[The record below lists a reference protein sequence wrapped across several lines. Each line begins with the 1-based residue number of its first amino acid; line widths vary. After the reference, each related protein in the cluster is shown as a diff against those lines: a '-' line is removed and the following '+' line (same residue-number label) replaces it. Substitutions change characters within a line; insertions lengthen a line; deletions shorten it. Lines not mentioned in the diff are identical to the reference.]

1 MLWGNN
7 NATDEEIYEALRKAE
22 ILPLI
27 ESYKDKLDH
36 EVLIDGKNFS
46 GGQKQRL
53 TIARAF
59 LKKAGILILDDS
71 TSAVDKITE
80 KNIQNA
86 ISTLSE
92 HPITKIIISQRISSV
107 KDCDNIIVLEDGKI
121 TAQGNHKD
129 LISNSLL
136 YQEIYNSNKNDEKVL
151 KELNELLPEEL
162 NMSEK
167 NKKLYKELLEKQ
179 SAKNPG
185 KTFFR
190 IISYIKYNIKS
201 YIFGLILLIIASIL
215 EISQIL
221 VLKPIIDSFTT
232 KDPTHFISSIIMFTI
247 LMLLSLI
254 INYFGTLIIA
264 KVAQNIVYK
273 IRKELFSKMQK
284 IGIDFFDKNPS
295 GETISIFTNDVE
307 LLSTAIDQSLSK
319 ILISVISFI
328 LTFATLIYLN
338 VLLALLSLVLIS
350 VYIVIMYI
358 FAEKSTK
365 HARLKQYRLA
375 HLSRIC

>member
-1 MLWGNN
+1 MVLLVWQVLGKTTLVSLITRLYDVTSGEILLGNHNIKDYTLDALNSYISFVLQKNTLFTGTIRENMLWGNN

-136 YQEIYNSNKNDEKVL
+136 YQEIYNSQGGDYNEK
-151 KELNELLPEEL
+151 
-162 NMSEK
+162 
-167 NKKLYKELLEKQ
+167 Y
-179 SAKNPG
+179 
-185 KTFFR
+185 
-190 IISYIKYNIKS
+190 
-201 YIFGLILLIIASIL
+201 
-215 EISQIL
+215 
-221 VLKPIIDSFTT
+221 
-232 KDPTHFISSIIMFTI
+232 
-247 LMLLSLI
+247 
-254 INYFGTLIIA
+254 
-264 KVAQNIVYK
+264 
-273 IRKELFSKMQK
+273 
-284 IGIDFFDKNPS
+284 
-295 GETISIFTNDVE
+295 
-307 LLSTAIDQSLSK
+307 
-319 ILISVISFI
+319 
-328 LTFATLIYLN
+328 
-338 VLLALLSLVLIS
+338 
-350 VYIVIMYI
+350 
-358 FAEKSTK
+358 
-365 HARLKQYRLA
+365 
-375 HLSRIC
+375 

>member
-1 MLWGNN
+1 MLGKHNIKDYTLDALNSYISFVLQKNTLFAGTIRENMLWGNN

-92 HPITKIIISQRISSV
+92 HDITKIIISQRISSV

-121 TAQGNHKD
+121 TTQGNHKD

-136 YQEIYNSNKNDEKVL
+136 YQEIYNSQGGDYNEK
-151 KELNELLPEEL
+151 
-162 NMSEK
+162 
-167 NKKLYKELLEKQ
+167 
-179 SAKNPG
+179 
-185 KTFFR
+185 
-190 IISYIKYNIKS
+190 
-201 YIFGLILLIIASIL
+201 
-215 EISQIL
+215 
-221 VLKPIIDSFTT
+221 
-232 KDPTHFISSIIMFTI
+232 
-247 LMLLSLI
+247 
-254 INYFGTLIIA
+254 
-264 KVAQNIVYK
+264 
-273 IRKELFSKMQK
+273 
-284 IGIDFFDKNPS
+284 
-295 GETISIFTNDVE
+295 
-307 LLSTAIDQSLSK
+307 
-319 ILISVISFI
+319 
-328 LTFATLIYLN
+328 
-338 VLLALLSLVLIS
+338 
-350 VYIVIMYI
+350 
-358 FAEKSTK
+358 
-365 HARLKQYRLA
+365 
-375 HLSRIC
+375 

>member
-1 MLWGNN
+1 MVLLVWQVLGKTTLVSLITRLYDVTSGEILLGNHNIKDYTLGALNSYISFVLQKNTLFTGTIRANMLWGNN

-136 YQEIYNSNKNDEKVL
+136 YQEIYNSQGGDYNEK
-151 KELNELLPEEL
+151 
-162 NMSEK
+162 
-167 NKKLYKELLEKQ
+167 
-179 SAKNPG
+179 
-185 KTFFR
+185 
-190 IISYIKYNIKS
+190 
-201 YIFGLILLIIASIL
+201 
-215 EISQIL
+215 
-221 VLKPIIDSFTT
+221 
-232 KDPTHFISSIIMFTI
+232 
-247 LMLLSLI
+247 
-254 INYFGTLIIA
+254 
-264 KVAQNIVYK
+264 
-273 IRKELFSKMQK
+273 
-284 IGIDFFDKNPS
+284 
-295 GETISIFTNDVE
+295 
-307 LLSTAIDQSLSK
+307 
-319 ILISVISFI
+319 
-328 LTFATLIYLN
+328 
-338 VLLALLSLVLIS
+338 
-350 VYIVIMYI
+350 
-358 FAEKSTK
+358 
-365 HARLKQYRLA
+365 
-375 HLSRIC
+375 

>member
-1 MLWGNN
+1 MYHLKFHLVHLLVLLEWQVLGKTTLVSLITRLYDVTSGEIMLGNHNIKDYTLDALNSYISFVLQKNTLFTGTIRENMLWGNN
-7 NATDEEIYEALRKAE
+7 NATDEEIYEALKKAE

-136 YQEIYNSNKNDEKVL
+136 YQEIYNSQGGDYNEK
-151 KELNELLPEEL
+151 
-162 NMSEK
+162 
-167 NKKLYKELLEKQ
+167 
-179 SAKNPG
+179 
-185 KTFFR
+185 
-190 IISYIKYNIKS
+190 
-201 YIFGLILLIIASIL
+201 
-215 EISQIL
+215 
-221 VLKPIIDSFTT
+221 
-232 KDPTHFISSIIMFTI
+232 
-247 LMLLSLI
+247 
-254 INYFGTLIIA
+254 
-264 KVAQNIVYK
+264 
-273 IRKELFSKMQK
+273 
-284 IGIDFFDKNPS
+284 
-295 GETISIFTNDVE
+295 
-307 LLSTAIDQSLSK
+307 
-319 ILISVISFI
+319 
-328 LTFATLIYLN
+328 
-338 VLLALLSLVLIS
+338 
-350 VYIVIMYI
+350 
-358 FAEKSTK
+358 
-365 HARLKQYRLA
+365 
-375 HLSRIC
+375 

>member
-1 MLWGNN
+1 MVLLVWQVLGKTTLVSLITRLYDVTSGEILLGNHNIKDYTLDALNSYISFVLQKNTLFTGTIRENMLWGNN
-7 NATDEEIYEALRKAE
+7 NATNEEIYEALRKAE

-136 YQEIYNSNKNDEKVL
+136 YQEIYNSQGGDYNEK
-151 KELNELLPEEL
+151 
-162 NMSEK
+162 
-167 NKKLYKELLEKQ
+167 
-179 SAKNPG
+179 
-185 KTFFR
+185 
-190 IISYIKYNIKS
+190 
-201 YIFGLILLIIASIL
+201 
-215 EISQIL
+215 
-221 VLKPIIDSFTT
+221 
-232 KDPTHFISSIIMFTI
+232 
-247 LMLLSLI
+247 
-254 INYFGTLIIA
+254 
-264 KVAQNIVYK
+264 
-273 IRKELFSKMQK
+273 
-284 IGIDFFDKNPS
+284 
-295 GETISIFTNDVE
+295 
-307 LLSTAIDQSLSK
+307 
-319 ILISVISFI
+319 
-328 LTFATLIYLN
+328 
-338 VLLALLSLVLIS
+338 
-350 VYIVIMYI
+350 
-358 FAEKSTK
+358 
-365 HARLKQYRLA
+365 
-375 HLSRIC
+375 

>member
-1 MLWGNN
+1 MKRISKIGITIILILSIIISCGSVIISRAVESELTLTPKPETNNIHLKWTGPQNSSYKVYQKKPGLNNFETIGLTDFSN
-7 NATDEEIYEALRKAE
+7 NATDEEIYEALKKAE

-136 YQEIYNSNKNDEKVL
+136 YQEIYNSQGGDYNEK
-151 KELNELLPEEL
+151 
-162 NMSEK
+162 
-167 NKKLYKELLEKQ
+167 
-179 SAKNPG
+179 
-185 KTFFR
+185 
-190 IISYIKYNIKS
+190 
-201 YIFGLILLIIASIL
+201 
-215 EISQIL
+215 
-221 VLKPIIDSFTT
+221 
-232 KDPTHFISSIIMFTI
+232 
-247 LMLLSLI
+247 
-254 INYFGTLIIA
+254 
-264 KVAQNIVYK
+264 
-273 IRKELFSKMQK
+273 
-284 IGIDFFDKNPS
+284 
-295 GETISIFTNDVE
+295 
-307 LLSTAIDQSLSK
+307 
-319 ILISVISFI
+319 
-328 LTFATLIYLN
+328 
-338 VLLALLSLVLIS
+338 
-350 VYIVIMYI
+350 
-358 FAEKSTK
+358 
-365 HARLKQYRLA
+365 
-375 HLSRIC
+375 

>member
-1 MLWGNN
+1 MDHLLVLLVWQVLGKTTLVSLITRLYDVTSGEILLGNHNIKDYTLDALNSYISFVLQKNTLFTGTIRENMLWGNN

-107 KDCDNIIVLEDGKI
+107 KDCDNIIILEDGKM

-136 YQEIYNSNKNDEKVL
+136 YQEIYNSQGGDYNEK
-151 KELNELLPEEL
+151 
-162 NMSEK
+162 
-167 NKKLYKELLEKQ
+167 
-179 SAKNPG
+179 
-185 KTFFR
+185 
-190 IISYIKYNIKS
+190 
-201 YIFGLILLIIASIL
+201 
-215 EISQIL
+215 
-221 VLKPIIDSFTT
+221 
-232 KDPTHFISSIIMFTI
+232 
-247 LMLLSLI
+247 
-254 INYFGTLIIA
+254 
-264 KVAQNIVYK
+264 
-273 IRKELFSKMQK
+273 
-284 IGIDFFDKNPS
+284 
-295 GETISIFTNDVE
+295 
-307 LLSTAIDQSLSK
+307 
-319 ILISVISFI
+319 
-328 LTFATLIYLN
+328 
-338 VLLALLSLVLIS
+338 
-350 VYIVIMYI
+350 
-358 FAEKSTK
+358 
-365 HARLKQYRLA
+365 
-375 HLSRIC
+375 

>member
-1 MLWGNN
+1 MVLLVWQVIGKTTLVSLITRLYDVTSGEILLGNHNIKDYTLDALNSYISFVLQKNTLFTGTIRENMLWGNN

-121 TAQGNHKD
+121 TAQDNHKD

-136 YQEIYNSNKNDEKVL
+136 YQEIYNSQGGDYNEK
-151 KELNELLPEEL
+151 
-162 NMSEK
+162 
-167 NKKLYKELLEKQ
+167 
-179 SAKNPG
+179 
-185 KTFFR
+185 
-190 IISYIKYNIKS
+190 
-201 YIFGLILLIIASIL
+201 
-215 EISQIL
+215 
-221 VLKPIIDSFTT
+221 
-232 KDPTHFISSIIMFTI
+232 
-247 LMLLSLI
+247 
-254 INYFGTLIIA
+254 
-264 KVAQNIVYK
+264 
-273 IRKELFSKMQK
+273 
-284 IGIDFFDKNPS
+284 
-295 GETISIFTNDVE
+295 
-307 LLSTAIDQSLSK
+307 
-319 ILISVISFI
+319 
-328 LTFATLIYLN
+328 
-338 VLLALLSLVLIS
+338 
-350 VYIVIMYI
+350 
-358 FAEKSTK
+358 
-365 HARLKQYRLA
+365 
-375 HLSRIC
+375 

>member
-1 MLWGNN
+1 MLEWQVLGKTTLVSLITRLYDVTSGEIMLGKHNIKDYTLDALNSYISFVLQKNTLFTGTIRENMLWGNN
-7 NATDEEIYEALRKAE
+7 IATDEEIYEALRKAE

-92 HPITKIIISQRISSV
+92 HDITKIIISQRISSV

-136 YQEIYNSNKNDEKVL
+136 YQEIYNSQGGDYNEK
-151 KELNELLPEEL
+151 
-162 NMSEK
+162 
-167 NKKLYKELLEKQ
+167 
-179 SAKNPG
+179 
-185 KTFFR
+185 
-190 IISYIKYNIKS
+190 
-201 YIFGLILLIIASIL
+201 
-215 EISQIL
+215 
-221 VLKPIIDSFTT
+221 
-232 KDPTHFISSIIMFTI
+232 
-247 LMLLSLI
+247 
-254 INYFGTLIIA
+254 
-264 KVAQNIVYK
+264 
-273 IRKELFSKMQK
+273 
-284 IGIDFFDKNPS
+284 
-295 GETISIFTNDVE
+295 
-307 LLSTAIDQSLSK
+307 
-319 ILISVISFI
+319 
-328 LTFATLIYLN
+328 
-338 VLLALLSLVLIS
+338 
-350 VYIVIMYI
+350 
-358 FAEKSTK
+358 
-365 HARLKQYRLA
+365 
-375 HLSRIC
+375 

>member
-1 MLWGNN
+1 MVLLVWQVLGKTTLVSLITRLYDVTSGEILLGNHNIKDYTLDALNSYISFVLQKNTLFTGTIRENMLWGNN
-7 NATDEEIYEALRKAE
+7 NATDEEIYEALKKAE

-136 YQEIYNSNKNDEKVL
+136 YQEIYNSQGGDYNEK
-151 KELNELLPEEL
+151 
-162 NMSEK
+162 
-167 NKKLYKELLEKQ
+167 
-179 SAKNPG
+179 
-185 KTFFR
+185 
-190 IISYIKYNIKS
+190 
-201 YIFGLILLIIASIL
+201 
-215 EISQIL
+215 
-221 VLKPIIDSFTT
+221 
-232 KDPTHFISSIIMFTI
+232 
-247 LMLLSLI
+247 
-254 INYFGTLIIA
+254 
-264 KVAQNIVYK
+264 
-273 IRKELFSKMQK
+273 
-284 IGIDFFDKNPS
+284 
-295 GETISIFTNDVE
+295 
-307 LLSTAIDQSLSK
+307 
-319 ILISVISFI
+319 
-328 LTFATLIYLN
+328 
-338 VLLALLSLVLIS
+338 
-350 VYIVIMYI
+350 
-358 FAEKSTK
+358 
-365 HARLKQYRLA
+365 
-375 HLSRIC
+375 

>member
-1 MLWGNN
+1 MLVWQVLGKTTLVSLIARLYDVTSGEIILGKHNIKDYTLDALNSYISFVLQKNTLFTGTIRENMLWGNN

-59 LKKAGILILDDS
+59 LKKSGILILDDS

-92 HPITKIIISQRISSV
+92 HDITKIIISQRISSV

-136 YQEIYNSNKNDEKVL
+136 YQEIYNSQGGDYNEK
-151 KELNELLPEEL
+151 
-162 NMSEK
+162 
-167 NKKLYKELLEKQ
+167 
-179 SAKNPG
+179 
-185 KTFFR
+185 
-190 IISYIKYNIKS
+190 
-201 YIFGLILLIIASIL
+201 
-215 EISQIL
+215 
-221 VLKPIIDSFTT
+221 
-232 KDPTHFISSIIMFTI
+232 
-247 LMLLSLI
+247 
-254 INYFGTLIIA
+254 
-264 KVAQNIVYK
+264 
-273 IRKELFSKMQK
+273 
-284 IGIDFFDKNPS
+284 
-295 GETISIFTNDVE
+295 
-307 LLSTAIDQSLSK
+307 
-319 ILISVISFI
+319 
-328 LTFATLIYLN
+328 
-338 VLLALLSLVLIS
+338 
-350 VYIVIMYI
+350 
-358 FAEKSTK
+358 
-365 HARLKQYRLA
+365 
-375 HLSRIC
+375 

>member
-1 MLWGNN
+1 MVLLVWQVLGKTTLVSLITRLYDVTSGEIILGDHNIKDYTLDALNSYISFVLQKNTLFTGTIRENMLWGNN
-7 NATDEEIYEALRKAE
+7 NATDEEIYEALKKAE

-136 YQEIYNSNKNDEKVL
+136 YQEIYNSQGGDYNEK
-151 KELNELLPEEL
+151 
-162 NMSEK
+162 
-167 NKKLYKELLEKQ
+167 
-179 SAKNPG
+179 
-185 KTFFR
+185 
-190 IISYIKYNIKS
+190 
-201 YIFGLILLIIASIL
+201 
-215 EISQIL
+215 
-221 VLKPIIDSFTT
+221 
-232 KDPTHFISSIIMFTI
+232 
-247 LMLLSLI
+247 
-254 INYFGTLIIA
+254 
-264 KVAQNIVYK
+264 
-273 IRKELFSKMQK
+273 
-284 IGIDFFDKNPS
+284 
-295 GETISIFTNDVE
+295 
-307 LLSTAIDQSLSK
+307 
-319 ILISVISFI
+319 
-328 LTFATLIYLN
+328 
-338 VLLALLSLVLIS
+338 
-350 VYIVIMYI
+350 
-358 FAEKSTK
+358 
-365 HARLKQYRLA
+365 
-375 HLSRIC
+375 

>member
-1 MLWGNN
+1 MVLLVWQVLGKTTLVSLITRLYDVTSGEIILGNHNIKDYTLDALNSYISFVLQKNTLFTGTIRENMLWGNN
-7 NATDEEIYEALRKAE
+7 NATDEEIYEALKKAE

-59 LKKAGILILDDS
+59 LKKAGILIFDDS

-136 YQEIYNSNKNDEKVL
+136 YQEIYNSQGGDYNEK
-151 KELNELLPEEL
+151 
-162 NMSEK
+162 
-167 NKKLYKELLEKQ
+167 
-179 SAKNPG
+179 
-185 KTFFR
+185 
-190 IISYIKYNIKS
+190 
-201 YIFGLILLIIASIL
+201 
-215 EISQIL
+215 
-221 VLKPIIDSFTT
+221 
-232 KDPTHFISSIIMFTI
+232 
-247 LMLLSLI
+247 
-254 INYFGTLIIA
+254 
-264 KVAQNIVYK
+264 
-273 IRKELFSKMQK
+273 
-284 IGIDFFDKNPS
+284 
-295 GETISIFTNDVE
+295 
-307 LLSTAIDQSLSK
+307 
-319 ILISVISFI
+319 
-328 LTFATLIYLN
+328 
-338 VLLALLSLVLIS
+338 
-350 VYIVIMYI
+350 
-358 FAEKSTK
+358 
-365 HARLKQYRLA
+365 
-375 HLSRIC
+375 

>member
-1 MLWGNN
+1 LVLLVWQVLGKTTLVSLITRLYDVTSGEILLGDHNIKDYTLDALNSYISFVLQKNTLFTGTIRENMLWGNN

-136 YQEIYNSNKNDEKVL
+136 YQEIYNSQGGDYNEK
-151 KELNELLPEEL
+151 
-162 NMSEK
+162 
-167 NKKLYKELLEKQ
+167 
-179 SAKNPG
+179 
-185 KTFFR
+185 
-190 IISYIKYNIKS
+190 
-201 YIFGLILLIIASIL
+201 
-215 EISQIL
+215 
-221 VLKPIIDSFTT
+221 
-232 KDPTHFISSIIMFTI
+232 
-247 LMLLSLI
+247 
-254 INYFGTLIIA
+254 
-264 KVAQNIVYK
+264 
-273 IRKELFSKMQK
+273 
-284 IGIDFFDKNPS
+284 
-295 GETISIFTNDVE
+295 
-307 LLSTAIDQSLSK
+307 
-319 ILISVISFI
+319 
-328 LTFATLIYLN
+328 
-338 VLLALLSLVLIS
+338 
-350 VYIVIMYI
+350 
-358 FAEKSTK
+358 
-365 HARLKQYRLA
+365 
-375 HLSRIC
+375 

>member
-1 MLWGNN
+1 MVLLVWQVLGKTTLVSLITRLYDVTSGEILLGNHNIKDYTLDALNSYISFVLQKNTLFTGTIRENMLWGNN

-129 LISNSLL
+129 LVSNSLL
-136 YQEIYNSNKNDEKVL
+136 YQEIYNSQGGDYNEK
-151 KELNELLPEEL
+151 
-162 NMSEK
+162 
-167 NKKLYKELLEKQ
+167 
-179 SAKNPG
+179 
-185 KTFFR
+185 
-190 IISYIKYNIKS
+190 
-201 YIFGLILLIIASIL
+201 
-215 EISQIL
+215 
-221 VLKPIIDSFTT
+221 
-232 KDPTHFISSIIMFTI
+232 
-247 LMLLSLI
+247 
-254 INYFGTLIIA
+254 
-264 KVAQNIVYK
+264 
-273 IRKELFSKMQK
+273 
-284 IGIDFFDKNPS
+284 
-295 GETISIFTNDVE
+295 
-307 LLSTAIDQSLSK
+307 
-319 ILISVISFI
+319 
-328 LTFATLIYLN
+328 
-338 VLLALLSLVLIS
+338 
-350 VYIVIMYI
+350 
-358 FAEKSTK
+358 
-365 HARLKQYRLA
+365 
-375 HLSRIC
+375 

>member
-1 MLWGNN
+1 MVLLVWQVLGKTTLVSLITRLYDVTSGEILLGDHNIKDYTLDALNSYISFVLQKNTLFTGTIRENMLWGNN
-7 NATDEEIYEALRKAE
+7 NATDEEIYEALKKAE

-136 YQEIYNSNKNDEKVL
+136 YQEIYNSQGGDYNEK
-151 KELNELLPEEL
+151 
-162 NMSEK
+162 
-167 NKKLYKELLEKQ
+167 
-179 SAKNPG
+179 
-185 KTFFR
+185 
-190 IISYIKYNIKS
+190 
-201 YIFGLILLIIASIL
+201 
-215 EISQIL
+215 
-221 VLKPIIDSFTT
+221 
-232 KDPTHFISSIIMFTI
+232 
-247 LMLLSLI
+247 
-254 INYFGTLIIA
+254 
-264 KVAQNIVYK
+264 
-273 IRKELFSKMQK
+273 
-284 IGIDFFDKNPS
+284 
-295 GETISIFTNDVE
+295 
-307 LLSTAIDQSLSK
+307 
-319 ILISVISFI
+319 
-328 LTFATLIYLN
+328 
-338 VLLALLSLVLIS
+338 
-350 VYIVIMYI
+350 
-358 FAEKSTK
+358 
-365 HARLKQYRLA
+365 
-375 HLSRIC
+375 

>member
-1 MLWGNN
+1 MVLLVWQVLGKTTLVSLITRLYDVTSGEILLGNNNIKDYTLDALNSYISFVLQKNTLFTGTIRENMLWGNN

-59 LKKAGILILDDS
+59 LKKAGILIFDDS

-136 YQEIYNSNKNDEKVL
+136 YQEIYNSQGGDYNEK
-151 KELNELLPEEL
+151 
-162 NMSEK
+162 
-167 NKKLYKELLEKQ
+167 
-179 SAKNPG
+179 
-185 KTFFR
+185 
-190 IISYIKYNIKS
+190 
-201 YIFGLILLIIASIL
+201 
-215 EISQIL
+215 
-221 VLKPIIDSFTT
+221 
-232 KDPTHFISSIIMFTI
+232 
-247 LMLLSLI
+247 
-254 INYFGTLIIA
+254 
-264 KVAQNIVYK
+264 
-273 IRKELFSKMQK
+273 
-284 IGIDFFDKNPS
+284 
-295 GETISIFTNDVE
+295 
-307 LLSTAIDQSLSK
+307 
-319 ILISVISFI
+319 
-328 LTFATLIYLN
+328 
-338 VLLALLSLVLIS
+338 
-350 VYIVIMYI
+350 
-358 FAEKSTK
+358 
-365 HARLKQYRLA
+365 
-375 HLSRIC
+375 

>member
-1 MLWGNN
+1 MDHLLVLLVWQVLGKTTLVSLITRLYDVTSGEIMLGNHNIKDYTLDALNSYISFVLQKNTLFTGTIRENMLWGNN
-7 NATDEEIYEALRKAE
+7 NATDEEIYEALKKAE

-136 YQEIYNSNKNDEKVL
+136 YQEIYNSQGGDYNEK
-151 KELNELLPEEL
+151 
-162 NMSEK
+162 
-167 NKKLYKELLEKQ
+167 
-179 SAKNPG
+179 
-185 KTFFR
+185 
-190 IISYIKYNIKS
+190 
-201 YIFGLILLIIASIL
+201 
-215 EISQIL
+215 
-221 VLKPIIDSFTT
+221 
-232 KDPTHFISSIIMFTI
+232 
-247 LMLLSLI
+247 
-254 INYFGTLIIA
+254 
-264 KVAQNIVYK
+264 
-273 IRKELFSKMQK
+273 
-284 IGIDFFDKNPS
+284 
-295 GETISIFTNDVE
+295 
-307 LLSTAIDQSLSK
+307 
-319 ILISVISFI
+319 
-328 LTFATLIYLN
+328 
-338 VLLALLSLVLIS
+338 
-350 VYIVIMYI
+350 
-358 FAEKSTK
+358 
-365 HARLKQYRLA
+365 
-375 HLSRIC
+375 

>member
-1 MLWGNN
+1 LVLLVWQVLGKTTLVSLITRLYDVTSGEILLGNHNIKDYTLDALNSYISFVLQKNTLFTGTIRENMLWGNT
-7 NATDEEIYEALRKAE
+7 NATDEEIYEALKKAE

-59 LKKAGILILDDS
+59 LKKAGILIFDDS

-136 YQEIYNSNKNDEKVL
+136 YQEIYNSQGGDYNEK
-151 KELNELLPEEL
+151 
-162 NMSEK
+162 
-167 NKKLYKELLEKQ
+167 
-179 SAKNPG
+179 
-185 KTFFR
+185 
-190 IISYIKYNIKS
+190 
-201 YIFGLILLIIASIL
+201 
-215 EISQIL
+215 
-221 VLKPIIDSFTT
+221 
-232 KDPTHFISSIIMFTI
+232 
-247 LMLLSLI
+247 
-254 INYFGTLIIA
+254 
-264 KVAQNIVYK
+264 
-273 IRKELFSKMQK
+273 
-284 IGIDFFDKNPS
+284 
-295 GETISIFTNDVE
+295 
-307 LLSTAIDQSLSK
+307 
-319 ILISVISFI
+319 
-328 LTFATLIYLN
+328 
-338 VLLALLSLVLIS
+338 
-350 VYIVIMYI
+350 
-358 FAEKSTK
+358 
-365 HARLKQYRLA
+365 
-375 HLSRIC
+375 

>member
-1 MLWGNN
+1 MLGNHNIKDYTLDALNSYISFVLQKNTLFTGTIRENMLWGNN
-7 NATDEEIYEALRKAE
+7 NATDEEIYEALKKAE

-107 KDCDNIIVLEDGKI
+107 KDCNNIIVLEDGKI

-136 YQEIYNSNKNDEKVL
+136 YQEIYNSQGGDYNEK
-151 KELNELLPEEL
+151 
-162 NMSEK
+162 
-167 NKKLYKELLEKQ
+167 
-179 SAKNPG
+179 
-185 KTFFR
+185 
-190 IISYIKYNIKS
+190 
-201 YIFGLILLIIASIL
+201 
-215 EISQIL
+215 
-221 VLKPIIDSFTT
+221 
-232 KDPTHFISSIIMFTI
+232 
-247 LMLLSLI
+247 
-254 INYFGTLIIA
+254 
-264 KVAQNIVYK
+264 
-273 IRKELFSKMQK
+273 
-284 IGIDFFDKNPS
+284 
-295 GETISIFTNDVE
+295 
-307 LLSTAIDQSLSK
+307 
-319 ILISVISFI
+319 
-328 LTFATLIYLN
+328 
-338 VLLALLSLVLIS
+338 
-350 VYIVIMYI
+350 
-358 FAEKSTK
+358 
-365 HARLKQYRLA
+365 
-375 HLSRIC
+375 

>member
-1 MLWGNN
+1 MDHLLVLLVWQVLGKTTLVSLITRLYDVTSGEILLGNHNIKDYTLDALNSYISFVLQKNTLFTGTIRENMLWGNN
-7 NATDEEIYEALRKAE
+7 NATDEEIYEALKKAE

-92 HPITKIIISQRISSV
+92 HDITKIIISQRISSV

-136 YQEIYNSNKNDEKVL
+136 YQEIYNSQGGDYNEK
-151 KELNELLPEEL
+151 
-162 NMSEK
+162 
-167 NKKLYKELLEKQ
+167 
-179 SAKNPG
+179 
-185 KTFFR
+185 
-190 IISYIKYNIKS
+190 
-201 YIFGLILLIIASIL
+201 
-215 EISQIL
+215 
-221 VLKPIIDSFTT
+221 
-232 KDPTHFISSIIMFTI
+232 
-247 LMLLSLI
+247 
-254 INYFGTLIIA
+254 
-264 KVAQNIVYK
+264 
-273 IRKELFSKMQK
+273 
-284 IGIDFFDKNPS
+284 
-295 GETISIFTNDVE
+295 
-307 LLSTAIDQSLSK
+307 
-319 ILISVISFI
+319 
-328 LTFATLIYLN
+328 
-338 VLLALLSLVLIS
+338 
-350 VYIVIMYI
+350 
-358 FAEKSTK
+358 
-365 HARLKQYRLA
+365 
-375 HLSRIC
+375 

>member
-1 MLWGNN
+1 MVLLVWQVLGKTTLVSLITRLYDVTSGEILLGNHNIKDYTLDALNSYISFVLQKNTLFTGTIRENMLWGNN
-7 NATDEEIYEALRKAE
+7 NATDEEIYEALKKAE

-59 LKKAGILILDDS
+59 LKKAGILIFDDS

-136 YQEIYNSNKNDEKVL
+136 YQEIYNSQGGDYNEK
-151 KELNELLPEEL
+151 
-162 NMSEK
+162 
-167 NKKLYKELLEKQ
+167 
-179 SAKNPG
+179 
-185 KTFFR
+185 
-190 IISYIKYNIKS
+190 
-201 YIFGLILLIIASIL
+201 
-215 EISQIL
+215 
-221 VLKPIIDSFTT
+221 
-232 KDPTHFISSIIMFTI
+232 
-247 LMLLSLI
+247 
-254 INYFGTLIIA
+254 
-264 KVAQNIVYK
+264 
-273 IRKELFSKMQK
+273 
-284 IGIDFFDKNPS
+284 
-295 GETISIFTNDVE
+295 
-307 LLSTAIDQSLSK
+307 
-319 ILISVISFI
+319 
-328 LTFATLIYLN
+328 
-338 VLLALLSLVLIS
+338 
-350 VYIVIMYI
+350 
-358 FAEKSTK
+358 
-365 HARLKQYRLA
+365 
-375 HLSRIC
+375 

>member
-1 MLWGNN
+1 MVLLVWQVLGKTTLVSLITRLYDVTSGEILLGNHNIKDYTLDALNSYISFVLQKNTLFTGTIRENMLWGNN

-136 YQEIYNSNKNDEKVL
+136 YQEIYNSQGGDYNEK
-151 KELNELLPEEL
+151 
-162 NMSEK
+162 
-167 NKKLYKELLEKQ
+167 
-179 SAKNPG
+179 
-185 KTFFR
+185 
-190 IISYIKYNIKS
+190 
-201 YIFGLILLIIASIL
+201 
-215 EISQIL
+215 
-221 VLKPIIDSFTT
+221 
-232 KDPTHFISSIIMFTI
+232 
-247 LMLLSLI
+247 
-254 INYFGTLIIA
+254 
-264 KVAQNIVYK
+264 
-273 IRKELFSKMQK
+273 
-284 IGIDFFDKNPS
+284 
-295 GETISIFTNDVE
+295 
-307 LLSTAIDQSLSK
+307 
-319 ILISVISFI
+319 
-328 LTFATLIYLN
+328 
-338 VLLALLSLVLIS
+338 
-350 VYIVIMYI
+350 
-358 FAEKSTK
+358 
-365 HARLKQYRLA
+365 
-375 HLSRIC
+375 